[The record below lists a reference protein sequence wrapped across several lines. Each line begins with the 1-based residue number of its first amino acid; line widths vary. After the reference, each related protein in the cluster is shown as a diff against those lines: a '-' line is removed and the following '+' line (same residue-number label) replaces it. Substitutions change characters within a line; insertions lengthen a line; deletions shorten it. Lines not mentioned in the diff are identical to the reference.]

1 MKDPRRLTRTVP
13 GTGVSHLFDHWP
25 RLIRRIKSIAHLALF
40 LDFDGTLTPL
50 RRRPED
56 VPPLH
61 PRTRRLLYSLAHRRR
76 MHVYVISGR
85 RLADLRPRV
94 RVPGVRLFGLYG
106 WEGRGVPS
114 TRRERGLIREA
125 KRLLQ
130 SRLPEAP
137 GIWLEDKR
145 LGLAVH
151 YRGAPAGEVRAA
163 RRTVR
168 KVLER
173 FQPHLCLL
181 REKKAWELL
190 PCSVG
195 GKNSAVLR
203 LLARLRRPALPI
215 FVGDDA
221 SDESAF
227 AALPGGITVHVGRTR
242 RTHARFYLRNP
253 GEVLAFLERLEAAI
267 A

>member
-1 MKDPRRLTRTVP
+1 M
-13 GTGVSHLFDHWP
+13 GY
-25 RLIRRIKSIAHLALF
+25 LALF

-56 VPPLH
+56 VPPLDLL
-61 PRTRRLLYSLAHRRR
+61 TRGLLRKLANRRGVD
-76 MHVYVISGR
+76 VYVISGR

-114 TRRERGLIREA
+114 MREERELVQKAKNLLRTRLSKM
-125 KRLLQ
+125 KR
-130 SRLPEAP
+130 
-137 GIWLEDKR
+137 IWLEDKK

-151 YRGAPAGEVRAA
+151 YRGAPLHEVHATRL
-163 RRTVR
+163 V
-168 KVLER
+168 VQGVVEH
-173 FQPHLCLL
+173 FQPQLRLL
-181 REKKAWELL
+181 EQKKAWELL
-190 PCSVG
+190 PCAVG

-203 LLARLRRPALPI
+203 LLAKPRQPTLAI

-221 SDESAF
+221 ADELAF
-227 AALPGGITVHVGRTR
+227 AALPHGITVRVGNTR
-242 RTHARFYLRNP
+242 RTRARFYLRNP
-253 GEVLAFLERLEAAI
+253 REVLTFLQRLEGEI